1 MKVEFEFDAKKTLR
15 WLLAALLVWAA
26 LGKIANLQE
35 FHANVAAYRLP
46 LPAAMIRMAVMVV
59 PWLELLCGILLV
71 AGTMRRAALLCAL
84 GLCAV
89 FVLATGQAWVR
100 GLEISCGCFKLDFLG
115 EGAAKQVLESVQF
128 AFGRAVLLLAA
139 AVWLFRTWPSPSAVV
154 ENPPQK
160 MLASG

>member
-1 MKVEFEFDAKKTLR
+1 MRVELEFDLKAVLR
-15 WLLAALLVWAA
+15 WLLAVLLVWAA

-46 LPAAMIRMAVMVV
+46 LPAAMIRLAVMVV
-59 PWLELLCGILLV
+59 PWLELLCGVLLV
-71 AGTMRRAALLCAL
+71 AGTMRRAALLCTV
-84 GLCAV
+84 GLCAI
-89 FVLATGQAWVR
+89 FVLATGQAWAR

-139 AVWLFRTWPSPSAVV
+139 AVWLLRSRPVSMATVA
-154 ENPPQK
+154 
-160 MLASG
+160 G

>member
-1 MKVEFEFDAKKTLR
+1 MRVEFEFDAKRALR
-15 WLLAALLVWAA
+15 WLLAGLLVWAA

-46 LPAAMIRMAVMVV
+46 LPAAMIRMAVTVV

-71 AGTMRRAALLCAL
+71 AGTMRRAALLCTV

-89 FVLATGQAWVR
+89 FVLATGQAWAR

-139 AVWLFRTWPSPSAVV
+139 AVWLFRSRTVSLPTVA
-154 ENPPQK
+154 
-160 MLASG
+160 G

>member
-1 MKVEFEFDAKKTLR
+1 MRVEMEFDLQAVLR
-15 WLLAALLVWAA
+15 WLLAGLLVWAA

-46 LPAAMIRMAVMVV
+46 LPAAMIRMAVTVV

-71 AGTMRRAALLCAL
+71 AGTMRRAALLCTV

-89 FVLATGQAWVR
+89 FVLATGQAWAR

-139 AVWLFRTWPSPSAVV
+139 AVWLFRSRTVSLPTVA
-154 ENPPQK
+154 
-160 MLASG
+160 G

>member
-1 MKVEFEFDAKKTLR
+1 MRVELEFDLNAVLR
-15 WLLAALLVWAA
+15 WLLAVLLVWAA

-35 FHANVAAYRLP
+35 FHANVVAYRLP
-46 LPAAMIRMAVMVV
+46 LPGAMTRMAVMVV

-71 AGTMRRAALLCAL
+71 AGTLRRAALLCTV

-89 FVLATGQAWVR
+89 FVLATGQAWAR

-139 AVWLFRTWPSPSAVV
+139 AVWLFRTWPGQGAAV
-154 ENPPQK
+154 EKTP
-160 MLASG
+160 

>member
-1 MKVEFEFDAKKTLR
+1 MNVKLEFDLQAMLR
-15 WLLAALLVWAA
+15 WLLAVLLVWAA

-46 LPAAMIRMAVMVV
+46 LPPAMIRLAVTVV

-71 AGTMRRAALLCAL
+71 AGTMRRAALLCAV

-89 FVLATGQAWVR
+89 FVLATGQAWAR

-139 AVWLFRTWPSPSAVV
+139 AVWLFRSRPVSPA
-154 ENPPQK
+154 
-160 MLASG
+160 ASVSG